1 MKHFKHILVFFF
13 LLIGLIGCEKYK
25 LKQPTSLALS
35 WKMVNNDNQSN
46 SVELTGGK
54 LNSDK
59 FSVEGKRVEGEDV
72 KIDQSFIASVIS
84 FNTNQALGLNV
95 DVPIGN
101 YTEFKL
107 KLGANSL
114 EGYSFKLSGIYH
126 GSDDIAVRIE
136 WNTEQVLEFV
146 NYNSFE
152 LEKDKN
158 YSCILELDRQELL
171 QDVSSIQWENA
182 IVTLENSIPTIVIS
196 KDFNS
201 NIFSEINERVSSSLH
216 LSIE

>member
-35 WKMVNNDNQSN
+35 WKMVNNENQSN

-54 LNSDK
+54 LNSDE
-59 FSVEGKRVEGEDV
+59 FSVEGTRVEGEDV

-114 EGYSFKLSGIYH
+114 DGYSFKLNGIYH

-171 QDVSSIQWENA
+171 QDISSIQWQNA
-182 IVTLENSIPTIVIS
+182 TVTLENSIPTIVIS

-201 NIFSEINERVSSSLH
+201 IIFSEINERVSSALH

>member
-1 MKHFKHILVFFF
+1 MKHFKHILVLFS

-35 WKMVNNDNQSN
+35 WKMVNNDSQSN
-46 SVELTGGK
+46 TVELTGGK
-54 LNSDK
+54 LNSDV
-59 FSVEGKRVEGEDV
+59 FSVDGKRVAGGDV
-72 KIDQSFIASVIS
+72 TIEQNFPESIIS

-101 YTEFKL
+101 YTDFKL
-107 KLGANSL
+107 KLGANSVD
-114 EGYSFKLSGIYH
+114 GYSFKLNGIYH

-146 NYNSFE
+146 NNNSFE
-152 LEKDKN
+152 LEKDKK
-158 YSCILELDRQELL
+158 YSCILELDRQDLL
-171 QDVSSIQWENA
+171 QDISSLQWQGA
-182 IVTLENSIPTIVIS
+182 TVTMENSVPTIVIS

-201 NIFSEINERVSSSLH
+201 NIFTEINERVSSSLH

>member
-1 MKHFKHILVFFF
+1 MKHFKHILVLFS

-35 WKMVNNDNQSN
+35 WEMVNNDSQSN
-46 SVELTGGK
+46 TVELTGGK
-54 LNSDK
+54 LNSDV
-59 FSVEGKRVEGEDV
+59 FSVDGKRVAGGDV
-72 KIDQSFIASVIS
+72 TIEQNFPESILS

-101 YTEFKL
+101 YTDFKL
-107 KLGANSL
+107 KLGANSVD
-114 EGYSFKLSGIYH
+114 GYSFKLNGIYH
-126 GSDDIAVRIE
+126 GTDDIAVRIE

-146 NYNSFE
+146 NNNSFE

-158 YSCILELDRQELL
+158 YKCILELDNESLL
-171 QDVSSIQWENA
+171 QDISSLQWQGA
-182 IVTLENSIPTIVIS
+182 TVTMENSVPTIVIS

-201 NIFSEINERVSSSLH
+201 NIFTEINERVSSSLH

>member
-1 MKHFKHILVFFF
+1 MKHFKHILVLFF

-35 WKMVNNDNQSN
+35 WKMVNNDSQSN
-46 SVELTGGK
+46 TVELTGGK
-54 LNSDK
+54 LNSDV
-59 FSVEGKRVEGEDV
+59 FSVDGKRVAGGDV
-72 KIDQSFIASVIS
+72 TIEHNFLESVIS

-101 YTEFKL
+101 YTDFKL
-107 KLGANSL
+107 KLGANSVD
-114 EGYSFKLSGIYH
+114 GYSFKLNGIYH

-146 NYNSFE
+146 NNNSFE
-152 LEKDKN
+152 LEKDKK
-158 YSCILELDRQELL
+158 YSCVLELDRQDLL
-171 QDVSSIQWENA
+171 QDISSLQWQGA
-182 IVTLENSIPTIVIS
+182 TVTMENSVPTIVIS

-201 NIFSEINERVSSSLH
+201 NIFSEIYERVSSSLH

>member
-1 MKHFKHILVFFF
+1 MKHFKHILVLFF

-35 WKMVNNDNQSN
+35 WKMVNNDSQSN
-46 SVELTGGK
+46 TVELTGGK
-54 LNSDK
+54 LNSDV
-59 FSVEGKRVEGEDV
+59 FSVDGKRVAGGDV
-72 KIDQSFIASVIS
+72 TIEQNFLESVIS

-101 YTEFKL
+101 YTDFKL

-114 EGYSFKLSGIYH
+114 DGYSFKLNGIYH
-126 GSDDIAVRIE
+126 GTDDIAVRIE

-146 NYNSFE
+146 NNNSFE
-152 LEKDKN
+152 LEKDKK
-158 YSCILELDRQELL
+158 YSCVLELDRQDLL
-171 QDVSSIQWENA
+171 QDISSLQWQGA
-182 IVTLENSIPTIVIS
+182 TVTMENSVPTIVIS

-201 NIFSEINERVSSSLH
+201 NIFTEINERVSSSLH

>member
-1 MKHFKHILVFFF
+1 
-13 LLIGLIGCEKYK
+13 
-25 LKQPTSLALS
+25 
-35 WKMVNNDNQSN
+35 MVNNDSQSN

-54 LNSDK
+54 LNSDV
-59 FSVEGKRVEGEDV
+59 FSVDGKRVAGGDV
-72 KIDQSFIASVIS
+72 TIEQNFPETVIS

-101 YTEFKL
+101 YTDFKL

-114 EGYSFKLSGIYH
+114 DGYSFKLNGIYH
-126 GSDDIAVRIE
+126 GTDDIAVRIE

-146 NYNSFE
+146 NNNSFE
-152 LEKDKN
+152 LEKDKK
-158 YSCILELDRQELL
+158 YSCVLELDRQDLL
-171 QDVSSIQWENA
+171 QDISSLQWQGA
-182 IVTLENSIPTIVIS
+182 TVTMENSVPTIVIS